1 MNAPNLS
8 QPNPAEAEARAAEWL
23 IRQRDATGWCAED
36 ASALEAWLDESPA
49 HLMAYW
55 RLEAAWERA
64 DRLTALSTQ
73 SKAGML
79 LRASRR
85 AAPMAMRIAAVL
97 VLLGG
102 VAIGASMML
111 PRPQAA
117 SIYKTAVGGREVLS
131 LPDGSKI
138 ELNTDTEV
146 RIAGNAKQRRVWL
159 EKGEVFLQIK
169 HDPNREFIVLAGNRR
184 IVDLGTKFIVR
195 RDADRLEVS
204 LLEGRARLEAPDDGD
219 GTKSIEL
226 EPGDLAIASA
236 NQTTLWKK
244 PVAALADT
252 LAWRRG
258 LLVFDSTPLAE
269 VAAEFN
275 RYNRKK
281 LVVRG
286 DAAEKLAIGG
296 HFQAD
301 NVETFARVAQSVL
314 GLHVENKADVIVIT
328 R

>member
-1 MNAPNLS
+1 MTAPD
-8 QPNPAEAEARAAEWL
+8 PIAVETGAADWL
-23 IRQRDATGWCAED
+23 IRQRDAAGWSED
-36 ASALEAWLDESPA
+36 DQRALDAWLDQSPA

-73 SKAGML
+73 SKAGMI
-79 LRASRR
+79 LRAGRKV
-85 AAPMAMRIAAVL
+85 APIAMRVAAAVI
-97 VLLGG
+97 VLGG
-102 VAIGASMML
+102 IALGANMMFAQ
-111 PRPQAA
+111 PQTA

-131 LPDGSKI
+131 LADGSKI

-146 RIAGNAKQRRVWL
+146 RIAGDAKQRKVFL
-159 EKGEVFLQIK
+159 EKGEVYLQIK
-169 HDPNREFIVLAGNRR
+169 HDPAREFVVLAGNRR

-195 RDADRLEVS
+195 REAGRLEVS

-219 GTKSIEL
+219 GPKSIDL
-226 EPGDLAIASA
+226 EPGDLAIATA

-252 LAWRRG
+252 LAWRKG
-258 LLVFDSTPLAE
+258 LLVFDNTPLADA
-269 VAAEFN
+269 AAEFN
-275 RYNRKK
+275 RYNRTK
-281 LVVRG
+281 LVVQG
-286 DAAEKLAIGG
+286 EAAAKLAIGG

-301 NVETFARVAQSVL
+301 NVATFARVAQSAL
-314 GLHVENKADVIVIT
+314 GLHVETKPNEIVIT

>member
-1 MNAPNLS
+1 MTAPD
-8 QPNPAEAEARAAEWL
+8 PAQAETLAAEWL
-23 IRQRDATGWCAED
+23 IRQRDVAGWTEGDKRALDEW
-36 ASALEAWLDESPA
+36 LEASPA

-73 SKAGML
+73 SKAAML
-79 LRASRR
+79 LRSGRK
-85 AAPMAMRIAAVL
+85 AAPVAIRIAAAIV
-97 VLLGG
+97 VLGG
-102 VAIGASMML
+102 VAIGANMLL
-111 PRPQAA
+111 PRPPAA

-159 EKGEVFLQIK
+159 EKGEVYLQIK
-169 HDPNREFIVLAGNRR
+169 HDPNREFIVFAGNRR

-195 RDADRLEVS
+195 RDAGRLEVS

-244 PVAALADT
+244 PVAVLADA
-252 LAWRRG
+252 LAWRKG
-258 LLVFDSTPLAE
+258 LLMFDSTPLAE

-281 LVVRG
+281 LIVVG
-286 DAAEKLAIGG
+286 DAAAKLAIGG

-301 NVETFARVAQSVL
+301 NVETFARVAQGAL
-314 GLHVENKADVIVIT
+314 GLHVENKLDQIIIT